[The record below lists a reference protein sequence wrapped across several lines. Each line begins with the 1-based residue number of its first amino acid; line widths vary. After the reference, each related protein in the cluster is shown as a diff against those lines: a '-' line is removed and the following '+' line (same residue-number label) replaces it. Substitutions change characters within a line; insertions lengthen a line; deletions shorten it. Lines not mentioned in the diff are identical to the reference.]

1 MGVGFA
7 LRPMERERSHAL
19 PTKYDPDHAP
29 DAERWLAA
37 RELDLVDLVERYH
50 EDARIRTPNP
60 RAHYSIH
67 VMVENQAALADRTPV
82 AEALAR
88 LVGQGLSRHDA
99 IHAVGSV
106 LLTHMNRATSTN
118 VPVSREAYFA
128 DVRALTAASWYL
140 DYSLDAGED

>member
-1 MGVGFA
+1 M
-7 LRPMERERSHAL
+7 
-19 PTKYDPDHAP
+19 PTTYDPDHAP

-37 RELDLVDLVERYH
+37 RELDLIDLVQQYH
-50 EDARIRTPNP
+50 DDARIRMPNAL
-60 RAHYSIH
+60 AHASIH

-82 AEALAR
+82 AEAITR
-88 LVGQGLSRHDA
+88 LMEQGLGRHDA

-118 VPVSREAYFA
+118 TPVSREAYFA
-128 DVRALTAASWYL
+128 DVRALTTESWYR

>member
-1 MGVGFA
+1 M
-7 LRPMERERSHAL
+7 
-19 PTKYDPDHAP
+19 KYDPDQWP
-29 DAERWLAA
+29 DAAGWLAA
-37 RELDLVDLVERYH
+37 PELELVDRVERYH

-82 AEALAR
+82 AEAIRR
-88 LVGQGLSRHDA
+88 LTGQGLGRHDA

-106 LLTHMNRATSTN
+106 LLTHMNRATATN

-128 DVRALTAASWYL
+128 DVRALTAETWHR
-140 DYSLDAGED
+140 DYGLDAGED